1 MDRKRTLKRSNESG
15 QSLLML
21 AVFLIGV
28 LGMLALVLDGGS
40 IYLVRRRMQN
50 AADAGALAAARELA
64 LEHGEAAARTA
75 AEEYA
80 IYRNGA
86 DRADISFEDEGTTVW
101 VTAHK
106 DLSMSF
112 AVILGIDEVTVIA
125 RAAAGTFGGIK
136 ETKGIL
142 APIALYEPEDEIWY
156 EYDPCCD
163 EEDPDPPCPVTCEF
177 TIWDDTTEDSDEGPW
192 DGEVSGNLRGWSSP
206 NCAGCHPA
214 DPECDPEDAAP
225 SCGDAGADLL
235 AEWMRHGYP
244 GEVVVDSWMRGDN
257 GVKTHPVAI
266 TATRVGEILIIPLFD
281 DVEDLYPG
289 KAYYHIKRLACF
301 LVLEVIATGN
311 PKGIHGRVVNC
322 TVPGV
327 IDPGLEGARTF
338 RLIH

>member
-1 MDRKRTLKRSNESG
+1 MDRKRTLKKSNESG
-15 QSLLML
+15 QSLLIF

-106 DLSMSF
+106 DLPMAF

-125 RAAAGTFGGIK
+125 RAAAGTFGGVK

-142 APIALYEPEDEIWY
+142 APIALYEPWDELWY

-163 EEDPDPPCPVTCEF
+163 GEDPDECEVTCEF
-177 TIWDDTTEDSDEGPW
+177 TIWDDTTEDSDDGPW
-192 DGEVSGNLRGWSSP
+192 DGSVSGNLRGWASP
-206 NCAGCHPA
+206 NCAGCDPREPA
-214 DPECDPEDAAP
+214 CPPEEAAP
-225 SCGDAGADLL
+225 PCGDAGSNLL

-244 GEVVVDSWMRGDN
+244 GEVVVGTWMRGDN

-266 TATRVGEILIIPLFD
+266 TATRVGETLIIPLFD
-281 DVEDLYPG
+281 DVADLYPG
-289 KAYYHIKRLACF
+289 KAYYHIKRLVCF
-301 LVLEVIATGN
+301 EVIEVIATGN
-311 PKGIHGRVVNC
+311 PKGIRGRIVEC
-322 TVPGV
+322 TIPGV
-327 IDPGLEGARTF
+327 IDPGLEGAKTF